1 MRKPELPGGRVKGL
15 LSTQFEDL
23 SLDPSSFDPPQFAV
37 LQAKSSDPIWRDD
50 AATADERQRQP
61 STRATAMPSLASSAP
76 ESGRRLRINVRSPP
90 PVYHRPDAPNAEAT
104 SSFGSNSNESSSSS
118 LSDAMMTPSLP
129 STSTSFRRDGT
140 QSVSPTTMV
149 NASRSGSIQLLDSA
163 RHPLTSRNVKKLV
176 GIVKAGLDASYGPTL
191 VQEGLGG
198 TYFLYDASGRPAAVF
213 KPRDEEPSAI
223 NNPKSFF
230 SRESSDEEVVCAA
243 GYAASPMAS
252 AVSEVAQARLSWV
265 PSASF
270 GSYRHPFDESR
281 LNVLDAV
288 AGGTSGRS
296 GIPLGSAACREVAA
310 YVLDYQGFA
319 GVPPTCLAVV
329 QHENFFDIDEERVL
343 ASSPASEWAAL
354 TRKKVKLGSLQAFFD
369 HDYDCEELPMAS
381 LRALPTREVH
391 KIAVLDLRLFN
402 TDRHGG
408 NILVREWL
416 LWTNGSRTL
425 RRRRYQSGSS
435 EERSSPTDAAG
446 GGRPMAVPR
455 ASLASSPLTMIRE
468 NRRSGTLT
476 APLSSLRFQHRKES
490 GAAHDELDVLGERKR
505 MLKSDSAALVLSRT
519 SGYDEYDQV
528 AAALH
533 SDDAEAQKDAVFRL
547 SGLPSDWTPID
558 EAAGD
563 EVTPVDTSPSRQSL
577 PVSFSDSTEDMSE
590 ESIPGSDVYA
600 ELIPIDQGYTL
611 PENMSE
617 AWFEWLTWPQAKE
630 PFDDETRDFIAALD
644 WRRDLDVL
652 RVFNTVIT
660 KKSARVLRTSTTL
673 LQRGAAA
680 GLTAYEI
687 GNCVCRADL
696 EEPCAIE
703 RVAEAASIAH
713 LLDSDDYWRCL
724 EDGIDDLIDAVLEER
739 EPRAFSNH
747 GETHHSPTFFSLD
760 V

>member
-1 MRKPELPGGRVKGL
+1 
-15 LSTQFEDL
+15 
-23 SLDPSSFDPPQFAV
+23 
-37 LQAKSSDPIWRDD
+37 
-50 AATADERQRQP
+50 
-61 STRATAMPSLASSAP
+61 
-76 ESGRRLRINVRSPP
+76 
-90 PVYHRPDAPNAEAT
+90 
-104 SSFGSNSNESSSSS
+104 
-118 LSDAMMTPSLP
+118 
-129 STSTSFRRDGT
+129 
-140 QSVSPTTMV
+140 
-149 NASRSGSIQLLDSA
+149 
-163 RHPLTSRNVKKLV
+163 VKKLV
-176 GIVKAGLDASYGPTL
+176 GTVKAGLDANHGPTL

-198 TYFLYDASGRPAAVF
+198 TYFLYDVAGRPAAVF

-243 GYAASPMAS
+243 GYSASPMAS
-252 AVSEVAQARLSWV
+252 ALSGVAEARLSWV
-265 PSASF
+265 PTSSF

-288 AGGTSGRS
+288 AGGASGRS

-343 ASSPASEWAAL
+343 ATSPASEWAAL

-425 RRRRYQSGSS
+425 RRRRYRSASS
-435 EERSSPTDAAG
+435 EERSSPTNQAAV
-446 GGRPMAVPR
+446 AVPR
-455 ASLASSPLTMIRE
+455 TSPASTPLSMLRE

-476 APLSSLRFQHRKES
+476 APLSSVRFQHRQQS
-490 GAAHDELDVLGERKR
+490 GSRLCEDDEEAVDDRKR
-505 MLKSDSAALVLSRT
+505 LLKSDSAALVLSRE
-519 SGYDEYDQV
+519 SGREEYDQV

-558 EAAGD
+558 ESEPD
-563 EVTPVDTSPSRQSL
+563 EATPAPLIFSPGRHTIPSN
-577 PVSFSDSTEDMSE
+577 FSDSTEDLSE
-590 ESIPGSDVYA
+590 ESVPGSDVYA

-611 PENMSE
+611 PENMAE

-630 PFDDETRDFIAALD
+630 PFDEETRDFIAALD

-680 GLTAYEI
+680 GLTAFEI
-687 GNCVCRADL
+687 GNIVCRSDL
-696 EEPCAIE
+696 EVPCAIE
-703 RVAEAASIAH
+703 QVADAASIQH
-713 LLDSDDYWRCL
+713 MVDSDDYWRAL
-724 EDGIDDLIDAVLEER
+724 EAGIDDIIDAVLDER
-739 EPRAFSNH
+739 DPHAYLNH
-747 GETHHSPTFFSLD
+747 GDPHHSPTFFSLD